1 MLQLFAPFAVFAEVA
16 PSTSTESWS
25 QEYTDLTK
33 KILLSGI
40 ELERYSLKFRLDNG
54 KQPKFRKL
62 RYFLAQESGASCGLA
77 FEIVGVEQF
86 GKGRRRPLEVSKPA
100 LHGALATVTTGS
112 IIAGSGSCL
121 EFGSN
126 FLQTMKN
133 RWHGNDHRA
142 ARKFVVAKL
151 KQIDQLLAQRQAL
164 VAANTESES
173 YERAVIEGKILRDMR
188 NCFINEF
195 SHFYADTKGYTAFQN
210 TFFLLNAAYNAVG
223 AAGGGVAYKAVDV
236 PKYNGPANILF
247 TVSGAMASVSPLIS
261 TAVSKVVRKQA
272 EHSLARELHEKPN
285 FDSTAFAAHC
295 KQLQELAPESEG
307 RLIPSLPATQRLAM
321 YTQSDQ
327 LFAKQL
333 ESETTTMRKLNKIA
347 LQTSILGPAIGGQLM
362 TQGILGTIGY
372 YKYTLEPRKQI
383 NRYYQGAVVG
393 TVGTSMAVVGNAA
406 WLLSSI
412 SYEHRLAKEKRLP
425 AQLINA
431 RLDHLDDL
439 EKIVSAL

>member
-1 MLQLFAPFAVFAEVA
+1 
-16 PSTSTESWS
+16 
-25 QEYTDLTK
+25 
-33 KILLSGI
+33 
-40 ELERYSLKFRLDNG
+40 
-54 KQPKFRKL
+54 
-62 RYFLAQESGASCGLA
+62 
-77 FEIVGVEQF
+77 
-86 GKGRRRPLEVSKPA
+86 
-100 LHGALATVTTGS
+100 
-112 IIAGSGSCL
+112 
-121 EFGSN
+121 
-126 FLQTMKN
+126 
-133 RWHGNDHRA
+133 
-142 ARKFVVAKL
+142 
-151 KQIDQLLAQRQAL
+151 
-164 VAANTESES
+164 
-173 YERAVIEGKILRDMR
+173 
-188 NCFINEF
+188 
-195 SHFYADTKGYTAFQN
+195 
-210 TFFLLNAAYNAVG
+210 
-223 AAGGGVAYKAVDV
+223 VAYKAVDV

-272 EHSLARELHEKPN
+272 EHSLAKELHEKPN

-372 YKYTLEPRKQI
+372 YKYTVEPRKQI

-412 SYEHRLAKEKRLP
+412 SYEHRLA
-425 AQLINA
+425 
-431 RLDHLDDL
+431 
-439 EKIVSAL
+439 